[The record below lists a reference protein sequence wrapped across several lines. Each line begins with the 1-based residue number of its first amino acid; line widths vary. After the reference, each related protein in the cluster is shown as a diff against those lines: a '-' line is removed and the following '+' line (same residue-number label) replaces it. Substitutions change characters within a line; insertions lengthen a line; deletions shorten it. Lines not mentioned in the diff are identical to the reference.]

1 MQWKI
6 STLHLN
12 VGIFHYCILSYF
24 AVYDQ
29 KEKNIVL
36 KMTSEL
42 GGIVNMDIKK
52 MLVNDTVK
60 PYLLKARYGIEKES
74 QRVDLSGNLAKTDHP
89 EGLSIRDEHPY
100 IQRDFSETQMELITP
115 VTETL
120 KELFNYL
127 SAIHDVADRSMGEN
141 EMLWPLSMPPELPEK
156 EEDIVIAKL
165 NSLENVR
172 YRQSLS
178 NSYGRRKQMISG
190 IHFNFEFGDELLQAL
205 FNLQSESKDYQHF
218 KTEIYLKVTRNY
230 LHYRWLVTY
239 FYGAS
244 PSSEKNFFVG
254 DSLNEPV
261 RSIRNSKYGYTNRN
275 DVQVSHSSLQNYLSD
290 LSLMVKR
297 GLLVEEKE
305 FYSAV
310 RLRGG
315 QHVSDLEGH
324 GVRYIELRNI
334 DINPFERN
342 GISFEQAEF
351 LHLFL
356 IYLLWKD
363 EGNHSD
369 EWVKAGNHS
378 NDLVALEHPLE
389 HTQFEAEAKEMIDEM
404 EHLVEI
410 LDLTISDS
418 IFVNLREMLMDPSKT
433 LAGILY
439 KENEKSSQGQVAISI
454 AKGNY
459 KKSWEK
465 PYQLTGFTDMELS
478 TQILMFD
485 AIQQGIKVEILDRQD
500 QFLKLQLK
508 DHVEYVK
515 NGNMTSKDSYVSTL
529 IMENKTVTKK
539 VLQQHGFRVP
549 IGEEFQTVEQAI
561 RAYELFSAKPFVVK
575 PKTTN
580 YGLGISIFKEEANY
594 EDYQK
599 AITLA
604 FKEDSSVLIEEF
616 LNGTEY
622 RFFVLNDKVH
632 AVLLRIP
639 ANVKGDGKQT
649 IEELVV
655 QKNRDSLRGED
666 HRTPL
671 EKIQLGELEDL
682 MLKGQG
688 YRMDSIPKNDEII
701 YLRENSN
708 ISTGGDSIDVTDQM
722 PDDYKKIA
730 VDAVSAL
737 GAKISGIDLIIEN
750 KEVPAANKN
759 AYGIIEANFNPSM
772 YMHIYPY
779 KGKSRR
785 LTMHILHYLFP
796 ELV

>member
-1 MQWKI
+1 MWVLSITVFRNILQFMILKI
-6 STLHLN
+6 
-12 VGIFHYCILSYF
+12 
-24 AVYDQ
+24 
-29 KEKNIVL
+29 
-36 KMTSEL
+36 SEL
-42 GGIVNMDIKK
+42 GGIVDMDIKK
-52 MLVNDTVK
+52 LLESDRVK
-60 PYLLKARYGIEKES
+60 PFLLKARYGIEKEG

-89 EGLSIRDEHPY
+89 KSISINDENPY

-120 KELFNYL
+120 DELFNYL
-127 SAIHDVADRSMGEN
+127 TAIHDVAYRSMGDN

-165 NSLENVR
+165 NNSENVR

-190 IHFNFEFGDELLQAL
+190 IHFNFEFGDELIQAL
-205 FNLQSESKDYQHF
+205 FNLQSEIKDYQHF
-218 KTEIYLKVTRNY
+218 KSEIYLKTTRNY
-230 LHYRWLVTY
+230 LHYQWLITY
-239 FYGAS
+239 LYGAS
-244 PSSEKNFFVG
+244 PSSEKNFIEES
-254 DSLNEPV
+254 SLNEPV
-261 RSIRNSKYGYTNRN
+261 RSIRNSKYGYTNHK
-275 DVQVSHSSLQNYLSD
+275 DVQVSHSSLQNYISD
-290 LSLMVKR
+290 ISLMVKR

-334 DINPFERN
+334 DINPFEKN
-342 GISFEQAEF
+342 GLSYEQAEF
-351 LHLFL
+351 IHLFL

-363 EGNHSD
+363 EGIHSD
-369 EWVKAGNHS
+369 EWVKAGKVY
-378 NDLVALEHPLE
+378 NDLVALEHPLK
-389 HTQFEAEAKEMIDEM
+389 HTQFEVDAKNIIDEM

-410 LDLTISDS
+410 LDLTVTDTL
-418 IFVNLREMLMDPSKT
+418 FVNLRQMIMDPSKT
-433 LAGILY
+433 LAGRLY
-439 KENEKSSQGQVAISI
+439 KDSEKSSQGQVATSI
-454 AKGNY
+454 AKENY
-459 KKSWEK
+459 KDSWDK

-478 TQILMFD
+478 TQNLMFD
-485 AIQQGIKVEILDRQD
+485 AIQQGIQVEVLDRQD

-508 DHVEYVK
+508 DHVEFVK
-515 NGNMTSKDSYVSTL
+515 NGNMTSKDSYISTL

-539 VLQQHGFRVP
+539 ILHQHGFRVP
-549 IGEEFQTVEQAI
+549 NGEEYNDINHALLS
-561 RAYELFSAKPFVVK
+561 YDLFSSKPFVVK

-580 YGLGISIFKEEANY
+580 YGLGISIFKEGANY

-604 FKEDSSVLIEEF
+604 FKEDSSVLVEEF

-622 RFFVLNDKVH
+622 RFFVLNDKVY
-632 AVLLRIP
+632 AVLLRVP
-639 ANVKGDGKQT
+639 ANIKGDGKHT

-655 QKNRDSLRGED
+655 QKNRDPLRGRD

-671 EKIQLGELEDL
+671 ESIQLGELEIL

-688 YRMDSIPKNDEII
+688 FRLDSIPKNDEVI

-708 ISTGGDSIDVTDQM
+708 VSTGGDSIDVTDQIS
-722 PDDYKKIA
+722 DDYKKIA

-750 KEVPAANKN
+750 KEVPAADKN
-759 AYGIIEANFNPSM
+759 AYGILEANFNPSM

-779 KGKSRR
+779 EGNSRR
-785 LTMHILHYLFP
+785 LTMDIIHYLFP
-796 ELV
+796 ELLQSQE